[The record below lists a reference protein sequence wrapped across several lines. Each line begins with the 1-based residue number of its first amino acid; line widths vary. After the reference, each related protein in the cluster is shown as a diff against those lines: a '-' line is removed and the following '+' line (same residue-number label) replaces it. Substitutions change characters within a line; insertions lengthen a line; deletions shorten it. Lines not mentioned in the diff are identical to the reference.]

1 MKLVNKTINC
11 IKNMK
16 TYEILL
22 VILMVLY
29 LVTGVS
35 TPYALAPYVNNMFMN
50 ASLIALVIVLYLY
63 GNPLL
68 ALFVAIVSFVF
79 INRSKKV
86 DPIIMKPS
94 EDNKDTAMDKLNT
107 HLKEKTLEE
116 ELVGQIV
123 RNPVNIPG
131 PSSYQ
136 PVLCQSHN
144 ATKV

>member
-68 ALFVAIVSFVF
+68 ALFVSTLILT
-79 INRSKKV
+79 SK
-86 DPIIMKPS
+86 
-94 EDNKDTAMDKLNT
+94 DKFT
-107 HLKEKTLEE
+107 YSKSK
-116 ELVGQIV
+116 
-123 RNPVNIPG
+123 
-131 PSSYQ
+131 
-136 PVLCQSHN
+136 
-144 ATKV
+144 TKVFLGSVLLIIISEMSMRYISKENLTTMLLISMPFFLFMLTYYLMNKKLKQNLN